1 MDTQSVWD
9 VLSAIP
15 IGTIV
20 AWVVVI
26 FAIITA
32 ICTAAVKLY
41 KVFTKYKE
49 LKDRNE
55 KQVAQIERHEELLK
69 DIQSSLDSIQK
80 TISEEKEVQGRGL
93 RHDITKRCNK
103 AIEDGH
109 ITLSML
115 KSIDEMF
122 DDYDKVYKQ
131 NHWVHQLVDKVHTL
145 NIIRDIYDE

>member
-26 FAIITA
+26 LAIITA

-41 KVFTKYKE
+41 KVFSKYKE

-55 KQVAQIERHEELLK
+55 KQIAQIQQHEELLK
-69 DIQSSLDSIQK
+69 EINSVLESIKK
-80 TISEEKEVQGRGL
+80 TIMEEKEVQGRRL
-93 RHDITKRCNK
+93 RHDITKRCNR

-122 DDYDKVYKQ
+122 EDYDKVYKQ

-145 NIIRDIYDE
+145 NIIKDIYEE

>member
-26 FAIITA
+26 LAIITA

-41 KVFTKYKE
+41 KVFSKYKE

-55 KQVAQIERHEELLK
+55 KQIAQIQQHEELLK
-69 DIQSSLDSIQK
+69 EINSVVESIKK
-80 TISEEKEVQGRGL
+80 TIMEEKEVQGRRL
-93 RHDITKRCNK
+93 RHDITKRCNR

-122 DDYDKVYKQ
+122 EDYDKVYKQ
-131 NHWVHQLVDKVHTL
+131 NHWVHQLVDKVHIL
-145 NIIRDIYDE
+145 NIIKDIYEE

>member
-26 FAIITA
+26 LAIITA

-41 KVFTKYKE
+41 KVFSKYKE

-55 KQVAQIERHEELLK
+55 KQIAQIQQHEELLK
-69 DIQSSLDSIQK
+69 EINSVVESIKK
-80 TISEEKEVQGRGL
+80 TIMEEKEVQGRRL
-93 RHDITKRCNK
+93 RHDITKRCNR

-115 KSIDEMF
+115 KSID
-122 DDYDKVYKQ
+122 
-131 NHWVHQLVDKVHTL
+131 
-145 NIIRDIYDE
+145 